1 MAESSSQRE
10 LIEKFK
16 AVTGVDDERA
26 TFFLQSAAWN
36 MDVSTAH

>member
-1 MAESSSQRE
+1 MAENSSQKE
-10 LIEKFK
+10 LINSFK

-36 MDVSTAH
+36 MDVSS